1 MYSVGRILHSGF
13 PKLERK
19 RFMKTNSC
27 LLQKEITT
35 SQPEKAQ
42 RLWLACLLGL
52 ISAMGPLC
60 TDLYLPAL
68 PLMQQSFDGATA
80 SQIQLS
86 LTASLLGLAVG
97 QLLMGPYSDAV
108 GRHRPLWLSLGV
120 FSLASVW
127 CAFATSAWEL
137 AGVRLLQG
145 LAGAGGIVI
154 SRAMVRDLYEGAEL
168 TRFFS
173 LLMLVH
179 SVAPTL
185 APTLGGFLLQ
195 VTNWQGIF
203 IVLGIVGVVLTAG
216 VWFGLKETLAEKNRV
231 SADGRVILA
240 SFASLL
246 GNRSFR
252 YYVFVQGFV
261 GGGLFAY
268 ISGSPFVLQGGFGLS
283 AQAFGLC
290 FAVNSLGALLTTQ
303 LVSRFNRRYSD
314 MFLMQLSLGVSAVAS
329 VALLVVLAVG
339 GPLWAVLG
347 ALWVMVACV
356 GSTMTTSFSLAIQDQ
371 AKAAGSASALLGLV
385 MFVFGA
391 AVSPLVGLGGAALW
405 PMGLLIAL
413 SNVAALF
420 CGRQALRCPNSIMK
434 TKKERKIKK

>member
-1 MYSVGRILHSGF
+1 
-13 PKLERK
+13 
-19 RFMKTNSC
+19 MKTNSC
-27 LLQKEITT
+27 LQREEITIA
-35 SQPEKAQ
+35 QPGRRQ

-68 PLMQQSFDGATA
+68 PLLQQSLGGATP
-80 SQIQLS
+80 SQVQLS
-86 LTASLLGLAVG
+86 LTASLLGLALG

-120 FSLASVW
+120 FSLASFW

-185 APTLGGFLLQ
+185 APTLGGLLLQ

-203 IVLGIVGVVLTAG
+203 IVLGILGVLLTAG
-216 VWFGLKETLAEKNRV
+216 AWLGLKETLAEKNRV
-231 SADGRVILA
+231 PANGQALLA
-240 SFASLL
+240 SFVSLW

-252 YYVFVQGFV
+252 YYVLV
-261 GGGLFAY
+261 
-268 ISGSPFVLQGGFGLS
+268 
-283 AQAFGLC
+283 QAFGVC

-303 LVSRFNRRYSD
+303 LVSRFNRSYSD
-314 MFLMQLSLGVSAVAS
+314 MFLMRLSLGVSAAAS
-329 VALLVVLAVG
+329 LALLAVLVLG

-347 ALWVMVACV
+347 ALWLMVACV

-391 AVSPLVGLGGAALW
+391 AVSPLVGLGGSALW
-405 PMGLLIAL
+405 PIGLLIAL
-413 SNVAALF
+413 SNGAALF
-420 CGRQALRCPNSIMK
+420 CGWRALQHSRNIIK
-434 TKKERKIKK
+434 AKEERIVKK

>member
-1 MYSVGRILHSGF
+1 
-13 PKLERK
+13 
-19 RFMKTNSC
+19 MKPNSYI
-27 LLQKEITT
+27 QQEEITMA
-35 SQPEKAQ
+35 QPDKLY

-68 PLMQQSFDGATA
+68 PLMQQSLGGATA

-120 FSLASVW
+120 FSLASFW

-203 IVLGIVGVVLTAG
+203 VVLGILGVFLTAG
-216 VWFGLKETLAEKNRV
+216 AWLGLRETLAEKNRV
-231 SADGRVILA
+231 PADGQAILA
-240 SFASLL
+240 SFVSLL
-246 GNRSFR
+246 DNRSFR

-268 ISGSPFVLQGGFGLS
+268 IAGSPFVLQGGFGLS
-283 AQAFGLC
+283 AQEFGLC
-290 FAVNSLGALLTTQ
+290 FAVNSVGALLTTQ
-303 LVSRFNRRYSD
+303 LVSRLNRRYSD
-314 MFLMQLSLGVSAVAS
+314 MFLMRLSLSVSAIAS
-329 VALLVVLAVG
+329 VVLLAVLVLE
-339 GPLWAVLG
+339 GPLWALLG
-347 ALWVMVACV
+347 ALWLMVACV

-391 AVSPLVGLGGAALW
+391 AVSPLVGLGGVAFW

-413 SNVAALF
+413 SNGAALF
-420 CGRQALRCPNSIMK
+420 CGHQALRHSKSIIK
-434 TKKERKIKK
+434 AKEERKIKK

>member
-1 MYSVGRILHSGF
+1 
-13 PKLERK
+13 
-19 RFMKTNSC
+19 MKPNSYI
-27 LLQKEITT
+27 QQEEITMA
-35 SQPEKAQ
+35 QPDKLY

-68 PLMQQSFDGATA
+68 PLMQQSLGGATA

-108 GRHRPLWLSLGV
+108 GRHRPLWLSLCV
-120 FSLASVW
+120 FSLASFW
-127 CAFATSAWEL
+127 CALATSAWEL

-154 SRAMVRDLYEGAEL
+154 SRAMVRDLYEGTEL

-203 IVLGIVGVVLTAG
+203 VVLGILGVFLTAG
-216 VWFGLKETLAEKNRV
+216 AWLGLRETLAEKNRV
-231 SADGRVILA
+231 PADGQAIFA
-240 SFASLL
+240 SFVSLL
-246 GNRSFR
+246 DNRSFR

-268 ISGSPFVLQGGFGLS
+268 IAGSPFVLQGGFGLS
-283 AQAFGLC
+283 AQEFGLC
-290 FAVNSLGALLTTQ
+290 FAVNSVGALLTTQ
-303 LVSRFNRRYSD
+303 LVSRLNRRYSD
-314 MFLMQLSLGVSAVAS
+314 MFLMRLSLSVSAIAS
-329 VALLVVLAVG
+329 VVLLAVLVLE
-339 GPLWAVLG
+339 GPLWALLG
-347 ALWVMVACV
+347 ALWIMVACV

-391 AVSPLVGLGGAALW
+391 AVSPLVGLGGVAFW

-413 SNVAALF
+413 SNGAALF
-420 CGRQALRCPNSIMK
+420 CGHQALRHSKSIIK
-434 TKKERKIKK
+434 AKEERKIKK